1 MDCPRFNMIG
11 KNWWEE
17 IVEAMKGTKM
27 TRKRVIWVGGGSRV
41 AVMEW
46 R

>member
-1 MDCPRFNMIG
+1 MGRDSGGN
-11 KNWWEE
+11 E
-17 IVEAMKGTKM
+17 GTKM